1 MKRSQG
7 VFDEGPDVGK
17 EREPGGVARRL
28 EELKSQKGSNY
39 MCIRRRR
46 GARCEG

>member
-1 MKRSQG
+1 MFRRKAMKRSQR
-7 VFDEGPDVGK
+7 VFDEGPDVEK
-17 EREPGGVARRL
+17 EREPGGWR
-28 EELKSQKGSNY
+28 SNY